1 MDNPDEDEE
10 DDDSLEE
17 TRMLLSGFRESRDT
31 GKSNTLLRIQ
41 LP

>member
-1 MDNPDEDEE
+1 MDNPDEDAE

-17 TRMLLSGFRESRDT
+17 TRMLLRRFRESRDT
-31 GKSNTLLRIQ
+31 GKRNTLQRIQ